1 MDGYPYFQGT
11 VIQEGANVFWQSV
24 QATRNAVNSV
34 KSGTAV
40 WITESGW
47 PVSGPNDGSAVPSIS
62 NAQAYWTN
70 VACAAFEQAH
80 TFW

>member
-1 MDGYPYFQGT
+1 MDGYPYFQGAA
-11 VIQEGANVFWQSV
+11 IQDGANVFWQSV

-34 KSGTAV
+34 KSGTQV

-47 PVSGPNDGSAVPSIS
+47 PVSGPNDGSGVPSIS

-70 VACAAFEQAH
+70 VACAAFKQAH